1 MTPFEH
7 ALRIKNTALPGKAMA
22 TTIKLPD
29 AWKLA
34 SATFLCMTLTAC
46 GGGDGDS
53 FLGGEPAIECVQQD
67 TVRPGVVDITNV
79 CDETVIV
86 LGNDGQRFV
95 IAPGV
100 TNRVTGVGVDG
111 RFAACISP
119 SEPEF
124 VSATEFDCN

>member
-1 MTPFEH
+1 MKTTTNFFSTWRLSAAAWL
-7 ALRIKNTALPGKAMA
+7 ALA
-22 TTIKLPD
+22 
-29 AWKLA
+29 
-34 SATFLCMTLTAC
+34 LTAC

-53 FLGGEPAIECVQQD
+53 FLGGEPALECVQQD
-67 TVRPGVVDITNV
+67 SVAVGVVEITNI
-79 CDETVIV
+79 CDDTIIV

-100 TNRVTGVGVDG
+100 TNRVTGIQADG

-124 VSATEFDCN
+124 TSATEFDCN

>member
-1 MTPFEH
+1 MVKTMKPS
-7 ALRIKNTALPGKAMA
+7 N
-22 TTIKLPD
+22 
-29 AWKLA
+29 AWKLLA
-34 SATFLCMTLTAC
+34 AALLVTGLSAC

-53 FLGGEPAIECVQQD
+53 FLGGEPAVECVQQD
-67 TVRPGVVDITNV
+67 NVTAGVVDITNV
-79 CDETVIV
+79 CDETIIV

-95 IAPGV
+95 VAPGV
-100 TNRVTGVGVDG
+100 TNRVTGVGIDG